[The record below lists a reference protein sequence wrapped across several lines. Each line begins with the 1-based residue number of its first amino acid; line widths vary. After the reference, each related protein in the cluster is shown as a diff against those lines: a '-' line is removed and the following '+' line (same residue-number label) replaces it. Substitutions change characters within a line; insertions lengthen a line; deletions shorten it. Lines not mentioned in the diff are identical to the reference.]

1 MFVCLFV
8 CIAKLNIYL
17 ITTNKTVINLQN
29 ILVCLKQ
36 TNVYFTTMKGS
47 DLKEFLRKE
56 GVVFSQLAEDLGMS
70 QQNLSAVFTRDDVK
84 SGLLER
90 LSGILNK
97 PIGYFYGEV
106 SGSAQVISGNIN
118 TQVAGEG
125 ATVSGADSRLLGL
138 LETKDEQLT
147 LAMNQVSK
155 AQEQMDR
162 LLGLISR

>member
-1 MFVCLFV
+1 
-8 CIAKLNIYL
+8 
-17 ITTNKTVINLQN
+17 
-29 ILVCLKQ
+29 
-36 TNVYFTTMKGS
+36 MKGS

-84 SGLLER
+84 SGLLEK
-90 LSGILNK
+90 LAGVLNK
-97 PIGYFYGEV
+97 PVGYFYGETL
-106 SGSAQVISGNIN
+106 GSAQVISGNNN

-125 ATVSGADSRLLGL
+125 VSVGGSDSRLLGL

-147 LAMNQVSK
+147 LAMSQVSK

-162 LLGLISR
+162 LLGLIGR

>member
-1 MFVCLFV
+1 M
-8 CIAKLNIYL
+8 
-17 ITTNKTVINLQN
+17 QN

-36 TNVYFTTMKGS
+36 TNVYFIAMKGS

-56 GVVFSQLAEDLGMS
+56 GVIFSQLADDLGMS

-90 LSGILNK
+90 LAGILNK
-97 PIGYFYGEV
+97 PVGYFYGEA
-106 SGSAQVISGNIN
+106 SGSAQVISGNNN

-125 ATVSGADSRLLGL
+125 ASVVGSDSRLIGL
-138 LETKDEQLT
+138 LETKEEQLT
-147 LAMNQVSK
+147 MAMNQVSK

-162 LLGLISR
+162 LLGLISK